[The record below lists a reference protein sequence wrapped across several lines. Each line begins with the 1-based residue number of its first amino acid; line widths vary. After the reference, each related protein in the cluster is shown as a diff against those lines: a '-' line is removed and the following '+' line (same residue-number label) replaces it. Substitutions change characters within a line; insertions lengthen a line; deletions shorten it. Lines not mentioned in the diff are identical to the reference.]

1 MQDITAGTTTTAADS
16 DSNNLELAKRF
27 LTRFQTDCMPP
38 PTFVKFRYPLHIC
51 AWRIESPTR
60 TLLPT
65 TSTTTA
71 KTEALPLGNDPAAF
85 KPHQLPKLLL
95 DERSKRPQPSAI
107 HLLPNDAD
115 LTCQAVRDSLL
126 YHIKANPSD
135 FRVVPPTRD
144 TTLEEAACV
153 FTAGSASNHSVIAL
167 NQSPPW
173 EKDHVDSRSAPPLL
187 LLVWIF
193 FIFLSLDSQTKT
205 SSHPILGTP
214 RPRTASTGYAT
225 GTGCASTPAMR
236 PSRNAS
242 SRATSSTSP
251 APTRR
256 SSHGSAII
264 MKNPNPNHHA
274 RPKPS
279 GASLAPRSHSNSVS
293 SMIGPQPIQPIG
305 ISRASPPSRAP
316 SRPGSSRISSSS
328 RCHSVMMPSS
338 STAITSPCTQTRS
351 PSRFSSSTRP
361 LRAPPP
367 PRSRRPRFM
376 RTCTNTPPTTTPS
389 WSSCA
394 SPCFP

>member
-1 MQDITAGTTTTAADS
+1 MLFPSLALAHPSPACFPQEYRDLCHNHAAILYAMQDITAGTTTTTTAAADS

-65 TSTTTA
+65 TTTTT

-173 EKDHVDSRSAPPLL
+173 EKDHVDSRSA
-187 LLVWIF
+187 
-193 FIFLSLDSQTKT
+193 Q
-205 SSHPILGTP
+205 
-214 RPRTASTGYAT
+214 
-225 GTGCASTPAMR
+225 
-236 PSRNAS
+236 
-242 SRATSSTSP
+242 
-251 APTRR
+251 
-256 SSHGSAII
+256 
-264 MKNPNPNHHA
+264 
-274 RPKPS
+274 
-279 GASLAPRSHSNSVS
+279 
-293 SMIGPQPIQPIG
+293 
-305 ISRASPPSRAP
+305 
-316 SRPGSSRISSSS
+316 
-328 RCHSVMMPSS
+328 
-338 STAITSPCTQTRS
+338 
-351 PSRFSSSTRP
+351 
-361 LRAPPP
+361 PPP
-367 PRSRRPRFM
+367 IIIISVDFFHFLIIRLA
-376 RTCTNTPPTTTPS
+376 N
-389 WSSCA
+389 
-394 SPCFP
+394 